1 MRVPKNFL
9 ICAGFLPV
17 IVFLSFTAAGAQTA
31 VSYQFLEVV
40 DSQGKPVADAAVETF
55 GYKQTFKTD
64 EKGRV
69 EKLPIYYGDYN
80 TRGFTVSKTGYY
92 PVRYEFGAGYSPENP
107 IRLELLKIPQTGAGR
122 EIIEAE
128 QRRREF
134 FAAAR
139 AGDVET
145 VRKFLKA
152 GLSANLS
159 TSDLRGVPEEKGIPI
174 IVFAA
179 RSGDSRTVDEFL
191 AAGVKVGKIPDI
203 LIIYLSAH
211 PFTRFYPNRETERK
225 EILKAFEETAEALID
240 AGADV
245 RALGGNG
252 ETALMIAAGKG
263 YVRTAKLL
271 VEKGVPVNA
280 ANRSGETALIRAIVY
295 PENSKARIE
304 MADLL
309 LRSGA
314 DVNLVTEDYLYC
326 QSPLIAA
333 AWGRADPETVKF
345 LLANK
350 ADVNVA
356 CKNGE
361 TVLKLLK
368 KRNSYDRSGE
378 IQEIIEMLEA
388 AGAK

>member
-1 MRVPKNFL
+1 MRVPKKIL

-17 IVFLSFTAAGAQTA
+17 IVFLSFAAARAQTA

-40 DSQGKPVADAAVETF
+40 DSQGKPVAEAAVETF

-64 EKGRV
+64 ERGRV
-69 EKLPIYYGDYN
+69 EKLPIYYGDFN

-92 PVRYEFGAGYSPENP
+92 PVRYEFGAGYAPENP
-107 IRLELLKIPQTGAGR
+107 IRLVLLKIPQTDAER

-139 AGDVET
+139 AGDVEL

-159 TSDLRGVPEEKGIPI
+159 TSDLRGVPEEKDVPI

-179 RSGDSRTVDEFL
+179 RSGDSRTVNEFL
-191 AAGVKVGKIPDI
+191 AAGVKVGRIPGI
-203 LIIYLSAH
+203 LITYLSAH
-211 PFTRFYPNRETERK
+211 PFTRFYPNREAEKR
-225 EILKAFEETAEALID
+225 ELLRAFEEMAEGLID

-245 RALGGNG
+245 RALGSNG

-280 ANRSGETALIRAIVY
+280 ANRSGETALIRAIIY
-295 PENSKARIE
+295 LENSKARIE

-314 DVNLVTEDYLYC
+314 DVNLVTEDYVYC
-326 QSPLIAA
+326 QSPLMSA
-333 AWGRADPETVKF
+333 AWGRADAETVKF
-345 LLANK
+345 LLANG
-350 ADVNVA
+350 ADVNVS

-361 TVLKLLK
+361 TVLKLLE
-368 KRNSYDRSGE
+368 KRRAYDQSGE
-378 IQEIIEMLEA
+378 IREIIKMLEA